1 MAGPTGRRRPPG
13 RRPSGRGRASGRG
26 HPRGGEDPGRVR
38 GTAACR
44 PARPDLYGHGQL
56 PPGADP
62 AAIATV
68 GIDRVVLG
76 TDFPPAGDSPQA
88 AIDVLDDAGL
98 SDEDKE
104 KILTGN
110 GRTLLEGAVQPA

>member
-1 MAGPTGRRRPPG
+1 MA
-13 RRPSGRGRASGRG
+13 SY
-26 HPRGGEDPGRVR
+26 HPAPI
-38 GTAACR
+38 
-44 PARPDLYGHGQL
+44 L
-56 PPGADP
+56 

-98 SDEDKE
+98 SDEAKE

>member
-1 MAGPTGRRRPPG
+1 MSQRSAPI
-13 RRPSGRGRASGRG
+13 A
-26 HPRGGEDPGRVR
+26 
-38 GTAACR
+38 
-44 PARPDLYGHGQL
+44 
-56 PPGADP
+56 

-68 GIDRVVLG
+68 GIDRIVLG
-76 TDFPPAGDSPQA
+76 TDFPPAGDSPDA
-88 AIDVLDDAGL
+88 AIAVLDHAGL